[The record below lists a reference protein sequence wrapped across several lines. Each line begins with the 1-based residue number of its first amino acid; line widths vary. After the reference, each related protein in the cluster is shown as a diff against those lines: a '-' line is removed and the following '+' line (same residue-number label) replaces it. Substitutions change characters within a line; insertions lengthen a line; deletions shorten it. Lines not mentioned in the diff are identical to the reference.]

1 MSVVVGFKE
10 VGKFVEIYVVGTWV
24 ENAAVDKYVAIMPF
38 EDCPKEVVKVTKVEG
53 FRVEGLIVVSIE
65 VVSSV
70 VECNVDNPLVD
81 G

>member
-24 ENAAVDKYVAIMPF
+24 ENAV
-38 EDCPKEVVKVTKVEG
+38 
-53 FRVEGLIVVSIE
+53 VEGLIVVSIE

>member
-1 MSVVVGFKE
+1 MSVVVGFKK

-24 ENAAVDKYVAIMPF
+24 ENAVVDKYVVIMPF

-53 FRVEGLIVVSIE
+53 IRVEGLIVVSIE
-65 VVSSV
+65 VVSSA